1 MLHNIFVTILAC
13 SVISIPKTIP
23 MPVGTHYG
31 IHIFVSKCCIDL
43 WDMKGAITIHG
54 KNIYIFQ
61 PFPVE
66 IKRWICSYCT
76 WPWKFPPDFINKP
89 TCSVHYTFMPKV
101 KASHIR
107 RGKKITRD
115 FKEKQPGDSVSRA
128 VEFSGIKLQFRGRH
142 RRERPLLDAS
152 HTSPQADLQAV
163 DTAEQNEKWFLW
175 KVSCHHPLGLSLLLS
190 VTLHTPANLIH
201 SK

>member
-1 MLHNIFVTILAC
+1 MFCDFYSQNYSHAGRDTLCYTYLCIKVLHRLV
-13 SVISIPKTIP
+13 K
-23 MPVGTHYG
+23 HE
-31 IHIFVSKCCIDL
+31 
-43 WDMKGAITIHG
+43 KGH
-54 KNIYIFQ
+54 KDPWKKYVFH

-76 WPWKFPPDFINKP
+76 WPWKFPLDSINKP

-115 FKEKQPGDSVSRA
+115 FKEKQPGDFVSRA

-175 KVSCHHPLGLSLLLS
+175 KVSCHHPLSLSLLAP